1 MTPQT
6 AARQALLCTE
16 FSRQEYRSG
25 LPFPSPWDLPDP
37 GMVSCTAGAFFT
49 VGATRVQ
56 TVLTV
61 LAVPAATPAR
71 GANCHPSHAEHSTL
85 LQRPHQEGEGA
96 SKTRV
101 GGTSAP
107 PPVGSCSSQGLRE
120 PAWARGTPAA
130 PLQIPT
136 DSFCRAGFLKQAPP
150 AAYADAEGSSV

>member
-1 MTPQT
+1 MKHVKTLPSCDGLCFQVMLESYQNT
-6 AARQALLCTE
+6 LHMSVGLNDLFRRIWREAYTSQHALT
-16 FSRQEYRSG
+16 
-25 LPFPSPWDLPDP
+25 
-37 GMVSCTAGAFFT
+37 
-49 VGATRVQ
+49 VQ

-61 LAVPAATPAR
+61 LAVPVAKPAR

-107 PPVGSCSSQGLRE
+107 PPVGSRSSQGLRE
-120 PAWARGTPAA
+120 PAWAHGTPAA

-136 DSFCRAGFLKQAPP
+136 DGFCRAGFLQQAPP